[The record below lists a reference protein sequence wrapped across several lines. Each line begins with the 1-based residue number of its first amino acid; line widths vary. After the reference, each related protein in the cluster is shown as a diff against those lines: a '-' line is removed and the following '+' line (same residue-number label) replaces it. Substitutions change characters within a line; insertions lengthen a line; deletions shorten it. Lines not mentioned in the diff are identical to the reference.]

1 MRLGIE
7 DLESVLFVMKSPY
20 WGGSQKHGDK
30 RFWGALGEVSD
41 FLALIYEKALA
52 PHRAK
57 HRINLGLGVSKGVE
71 LLYLFIPDL
80 RSLHDLAEGHGPT
93 AFFKKLESTYIS
105 DVIHEVRIRV
115 KVRDSSASL
124 TFRELSEGEQQ
135 LLVVLGLLR
144 FTGEA
149 ESLFL
154 LDEPDTHLNPSWAVK
169 YLSFLREFVPNRDT
183 SHIILATHNPLAI
196 AELKK
201 EQVQIMWRDDSLGK
215 VCASPPAFDPRGQG
229 FARILTSD
237 MFGLDSTLDEPTQEL
252 LRKRR
257 EISEKMVLS
266 KSEITELKGIN
277 QRLSVLG
284 FQLSS
289 LDPDFEEY
297 LQAKHELLVGES
309 KTHDPVTPEQ
319 MQSRRDKAKEIVLK
333 LLAEKKRG

>member
-1 MRLGIE
+1 MSQDLNVLAMCLETIMRTGCP
-7 DLESVLFVMKSPY
+7 VQNAHY
-20 WGGSQKHGDK
+20 
-30 RFWGALGEVSD
+30 SD
-41 FLALIYEKALA
+41 RL
-52 PHRAK
+52 
-57 HRINLGLGVSKGVE
+57 LGVSKGVE
-71 LLYLFIPDL
+71 LLYLFISDL
-80 RSLHDLAEGHGPT
+80 RSLHELAEGHGPT

-154 LDEPDTHLNPSWAVK
+154 LDEPDTHLNPSWAIK

-201 EQVQIMWRDDSLGK
+201 EQVQIMWRDDNLGK
-215 VCASPPAFDPRGQG
+215 VFASPPAFDPQGQG

-237 MFGLDSTLDEPTQEL
+237 MFGLESTLDEPTQEL
-252 LRKRR
+252 LRRRR
-257 EISEKMVLS
+257 EIAEKTAPS
-266 KSEITELKGIN
+266 KPEISELKEIN
-277 QRLSVLG
+277 QSLSLLRYQ
-284 FQLSS
+284 FSS

-297 LQAKHELLVGES
+297 LQAKHELLEGQSE
-309 KTHDPVTPEQ
+309 THDPATPEQ
-319 MQSRRDKAKEIVLK
+319 IQSRREIAKALRRFRV
-333 LLAEKKRG
+333 RHDY